1 MSKKI
6 GKDVIGKGKGVGI
19 IRTKKDQEEYDE
31 YKRQK
36 LAQDQVE
43 QEKDEEKEQELHG
56 KKLVSKMIE
65 EREPKPEGLSLEE
78 WAQLKALSKLKKKK
92 AKTE

>member
-6 GKDVIGKGKGVGI
+6 GKDVIGNGKGAGI
-19 IRTKKDQEEYDE
+19 IRTKKDQEDYEE

-43 QEKDEEKEQELHG
+43 QEKEEEK
-56 KKLVSKMIE
+56 KKVGSEKMIDE
-65 EREPKPEGLSLEE
+65 KEPTPD
-78 WAQLKALSKLKKKK
+78 QLAKQKAEVLADIRKLKLKKVVLKD
-92 AKTE
+92 EE